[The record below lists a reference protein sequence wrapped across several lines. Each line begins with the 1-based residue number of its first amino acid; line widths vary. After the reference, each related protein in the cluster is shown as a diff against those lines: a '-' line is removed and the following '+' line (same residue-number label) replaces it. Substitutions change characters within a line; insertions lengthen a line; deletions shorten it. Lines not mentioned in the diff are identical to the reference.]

1 MEHVPAFPAKLAIA
15 LRATSL
21 SRVALAQELQVDKSL
36 VGRWISGAV
45 HPTEH
50 NLSRLTAAIGSHR
63 EGFRLADWFLALVPF
78 AALFGVEV
86 PAVPAPPPV
95 GQSGLAGP
103 LLGLARED
111 GVRRGAAYE
120 GFWRT
125 SRPSMLMPDQIFH
138 DYGMIRQGTGGVLE
152 VRMFGSG
159 LSFEGWMLPA
169 EGNLFVILHDPVG
182 QTPMSLVFKGVTL
195 PKATVLDGL
204 LLLAA
209 LDANRTPGAIPIL
222 LERIGDLSGDCAAD
236 DLRCA
241 ELAELDLEPFDPV
254 PPELVQRQL
263 YRDCGPAAAQQGG
276 ELFLSIRSQDSLS
289 RGVTRGGLSG

>member
-1 MEHVPAFPAKLAIA
+1 M
-15 LRATSL
+15 
-21 SRVALAQELQVDKSL
+21 AQELQVDKSL

-86 PAVPAPPPV
+86 PAVPAPSPA

-125 SRPSMLMPDQIFH
+125 SRPSLLMPDQIFH

-222 LERIGDLSGDCAAD
+222 LERIADLSGDSAAD

-276 ELFLSIRSQDSLS
+276 ELFLPIRSQDSLS